1 MIIGRLNVG
10 RHIFLGFGLLV
21 ALSIAQAAFSIFQF
35 GEVNY
40 ETRRAIALASNS
52 QGVLAATHA
61 LETVRR
67 AETHYRLDG
76 DEESLKIRQLAVTR
90 VSALLEDASRD
101 MISGTQLKTYRDLI
115 TALRQHDESFAR
127 LIRQTDV
134 VSSENRKLDEG
145 GTTMSLA
152 IVKLVGAAR
161 ISEDLDAQDIAS
173 EVERALLV
181 VRMNNWRFQAL
192 YDQRGPGLFSKSVV
206 RARTALAAMAN
217 LRPREIRDMQAPL
230 EAATDAYA
238 NEFDA
243 MSTAMLASIET
254 DKKELVPEIVAMQ
267 EQLDTAKNVLE
278 ADFAISGQQTLNVSR
293 RDRSL
298 QQVVAFMVV
307 VLGSALAWSIGR
319 GVARPVAVM
328 AKAMTRLAGGDR
340 SIVVPT
346 RGSIAEVSSMAR
358 AVEVFLRQAIE
369 NDRLA
374 AEQDREQAAKEQRQG
389 AMNLHTES
397 FGESVSQVMISFMA
411 AAEAM
416 RRAAADVG
424 YSAQMTRS
432 STSTTVVGAA
442 TSARDL
448 KSVAIATEEMAI
460 SIREISKQVE
470 QVNAAVQLVVDRT
483 SETSLKVNSL
493 SASADQIG
501 DVVRIINSV
510 ASQTKLLALNATIE
524 AAHAGDAGK
533 GFAVVA
539 GEVKALAEQTASATK
554 RITHQVQ
561 TIRGGTREA
570 VAQVHEVIRALGT
583 VADIASAISGAVAM
597 QTRATQEI
605 SDRVQQVTE
614 TTMTSSNE
622 MRSVLEIA
630 ERTDQY
636 SNAALAAAE
645 EVGRTANTLRS
656 EVNDFLST
664 MLIGGEK
671 DLPLQEIL
679 VSDSAENSLVRT
691 AARW

>member
-243 MSTAMLASIET
+243 I
-254 DKKELVPEIVAMQ
+254 
-267 EQLDTAKNVLE
+267 
-278 ADFAISGQQTLNVSR
+278 
-293 RDRSL
+293 DR
-298 QQVVAFMVV
+298 
-307 VLGSALAWSIGR
+307 I
-319 GVARPVAVM
+319 
-328 AKAMTRLAGGDR
+328 K
-340 SIVVPT
+340 
-346 RGSIAEVSSMAR
+346 
-358 AVEVFLRQAIE
+358 
-369 NDRLA
+369 
-374 AEQDREQAAKEQRQG
+374 
-389 AMNLHTES
+389 
-397 FGESVSQVMISFMA
+397 
-411 AAEAM
+411 
-416 RRAAADVG
+416 
-424 YSAQMTRS
+424 
-432 STSTTVVGAA
+432 
-442 TSARDL
+442 
-448 KSVAIATEEMAI
+448 
-460 SIREISKQVE
+460 
-470 QVNAAVQLVVDRT
+470 
-483 SETSLKVNSL
+483 
-493 SASADQIG
+493 
-501 DVVRIINSV
+501 
-510 ASQTKLLALNATIE
+510 
-524 AAHAGDAGK
+524 
-533 GFAVVA
+533 
-539 GEVKALAEQTASATK
+539 
-554 RITHQVQ
+554 
-561 TIRGGTREA
+561 
-570 VAQVHEVIRALGT
+570 
-583 VADIASAISGAVAM
+583 
-597 QTRATQEI
+597 
-605 SDRVQQVTE
+605 
-614 TTMTSSNE
+614 
-622 MRSVLEIA
+622 
-630 ERTDQY
+630 
-636 SNAALAAAE
+636 
-645 EVGRTANTLRS
+645 
-656 EVNDFLST
+656 
-664 MLIGGEK
+664 
-671 DLPLQEIL
+671 
-679 VSDSAENSLVRT
+679 
-691 AARW
+691 